1 MLSIP
6 PPFPLPYPLILG
18 SASPRRKSLLEALGF
33 SFEVQVFPTDEVFPD
48 HLSAPDIAIY
58 LAQKKANAFPKT
70 ITDGHLLLTADT
82 IVVAENQVLN
92 KPADQAE
99 AFDMLQ
105 KLNEK
110 THEVYTGICVR
121 SPVKSH
127 TWAVRTAV
135 TTNLFSE
142 AMLHYYIHHFA
153 PMDKAGAYGIQEFY
167 GMAGVEKVEGCYYN
181 VMGLPTSS
189 IFQHLYNE
197 YYAHP

>member
-6 PPFPLPYPLILG
+6 QPFPLPYPFILG

-33 SFEVQVFPTDEVFPD
+33 TFEVNVFPTDEVFPE
-48 HLSAPDIAIY
+48 HLSAPETAIY
-58 LAQKKANAFPKT
+58 LAEKKADAFPQS
-70 ITDGHLLLTADT
+70 IIEGHLYLTADT
-82 IVVAENQVLN
+82 IVIADHQILN
-92 KPADQAE
+92 KPSDNAE
-99 AFDMLQ
+99 ALEMLQ
-105 KLNEK
+105 KINGK
-110 THEVYTGICVR
+110 THEVYTGVCVR

-127 TWAVRTAV
+127 AWAVRTAV
-135 TTNLFSE
+135 TTCSLSE
-142 AMLHYYIHHFA
+142 ELLHYYITHYS

-167 GMAGVEKVEGCYYN
+167 GLAGVEKVDGCFYN